1 MNYKKVFLIGMM
13 YSGKTTIGQ
22 ILASQIKF
30 SFLDIDYEIQNILDM
45 SINDIF
51 KIYGEKKFRALESVF
66 FKECSNLNKH
76 IFSTGGGLILNQ
88 DSYQILKNN
97 KAVFFLD
104 SSPEIIYKRFQK
116 DSNKHHRPLLNNA
129 SLSLIDT
136 IYKKR
141 YDLYKSCS
149 EFVIN
154 TDYCTPT
161 EVANKIE
168 MYLNA

>member
-30 SFLDIDYEIQNILDM
+30 SFLDIDYEIQNILDL

-51 KIYGEKKFRALESVF
+51 KIHGEKKFRTLESVF

-116 DSNKHHRPLLNNA
+116 DSNKHHRPLLKNA

-154 TDYCTPT
+154 TNHCTPT

>member
-22 ILASQIKF
+22 VLASQIKF

-51 KIYGEKKFRALESVF
+51 KIHGEKKFRTLESVF

-97 KAVFFLD
+97 IAVFFLD
-104 SSPEIIYKRFQK
+104 
-116 DSNKHHRPLLNNA
+116 
-129 SLSLIDT
+129 
-136 IYKKR
+136 
-141 YDLYKSCS
+141 
-149 EFVIN
+149 
-154 TDYCTPT
+154 
-161 EVANKIE
+161 
-168 MYLNA
+168 

>member
-51 KIYGEKKFRALESVF
+51 KIHGEKKFRTLESVF

-116 DSNKHHRPLLNNA
+116 DSNKHHRPLLKNA

-154 TDYCTPT
+154 TDHCTPT

>member
-1 MNYKKVFLIGMM
+1 M
-13 YSGKTTIGQ
+13 
-22 ILASQIKF
+22 
-30 SFLDIDYEIQNILDM
+30 
-45 SINDIF
+45 
-51 KIYGEKKFRALESVF
+51 ESVF

-116 DSNKHHRPLLNNA
+116 DSNKHHRPLLKNA

-154 TDYCTPT
+154 TDHCTPT

>member
-51 KIYGEKKFRALESVF
+51 KIHGEKMFRTLESVF

-88 DSYQILKNN
+88 GSYQILKNN

-116 DSNKHHRPLLNNA
+116 DSNKHHRPLLKNA

-154 TDYCTPT
+154 TDHCTPT

>member
-51 KIYGEKKFRALESVF
+51 KIHGEKKFRALESVF

-116 DSNKHHRPLLNNA
+116 DSNRHHRPLLKNA
-129 SLSLIDT
+129 SQSLINA

-154 TDYCTPT
+154 TDDCTPS
-161 EVANKIE
+161 EAADKIE

>member
-51 KIYGEKKFRALESVF
+51 KIHGEKKFRTLESVF

-116 DSNKHHRPLLNNA
+116 DSNRHHRPLLKNA

-154 TDYCTPT
+154 TDHCTPT

>member
-51 KIYGEKKFRALESVF
+51 KIHGEKKFRTLESVF

-116 DSNKHHRPLLNNA
+116 DSNKHHRPLLKNA

-154 TDYCTPT
+154 TDSCTPT

>member
-22 ILASQIKF
+22 VLASQIKF

-51 KIYGEKKFRALESVF
+51 KIHGEKKFRTLESVF

-116 DSNKHHRPLLNNA
+116 DSNKHHRPLLKNA

-154 TDYCTPT
+154 TDHCTPT